1 MGRRTREC
9 LLCGTKYEYCP
20 TCSQDK
26 MKPVWMTEFHDEN
39 CKSIFDICTRFNM
52 QMLAKAEAK
61 TALENCDLSNKA
73 NFKSYVQRDLEN
85 IFTEDK
91 ITIPVNAE
99 IKEVTADEVIVEVE
113 PVLRNKT
120 KNKAHE
126 VVNKEKNK

>member
-26 MKPVWMTEFHDEN
+26 MKPIWMTEFHNEN

-52 QMLAKAEAK
+52 QMFTKAEAK
-61 TALENCDLSNKA
+61 AALEKCDLSNKV

-85 IFTEDK
+85 IFAEDK

-120 KNKAHE
+120 KNKSHE
-126 VVNKEKNK
+126 VVNKEKK